1 MIFIDTHTHFY
12 DEAFGGREGEDDAV
26 RRAIEN
32 GVGKMIVPDE
42 NSLSREA
49 VFSLCSRWPGTLF
62 PCAGIHPT
70 EIGQE
75 PEKEVAKLESFLSEK
90 FEKNHDETCLLPIAV
105 GECGM
110 DLYWTKENIDI
121 QKFIFRS
128 QLDLALEFKL
138 PVIIHAR
145 DAIQPIFDI
154 LEDYKGRG
162 LRGVFHAWSG
172 SIESFRRLEKYGDW
186 RVGIGGVLTYKKAS
200 IAETVKD
207 IPLERIL
214 LETDSPYL
222 TPVPHR
228 GKRNESSYIPIIA
241 AFLAEKKGVS
251 LAEVA
256 AATTANSETLFNLN
270 N

>member
-1 MIFIDTHTHFY
+1 MFFIDSHTHFY
-12 DEAFGGREGEDDAV
+12 DKAFGGPEGEDDTV

-42 NSLSREA
+42 NSLSRDS

-70 EIGQE
+70 EIGPE
-75 PEKEVAKLESFLSEK
+75 PEKEVERLESFLRGK
-90 FEKNHDETCLLPIAV
+90 FENNPDGESLLPVAV

-110 DLYWTKENIDI
+110 DLYWTKENIDT
-121 QKFIFRS
+121 QRFIFRA

-138 PVIIHAR
+138 PVIVHAR
-145 DAIQPIFDI
+145 DAIQPIFEI

-172 SIESFRRLEKYGDW
+172 SIESFRRLERYGDW

-200 IAETVKD
+200 VAETVKD

-251 LAEVA
+251 LEDVA
-256 AATTANSETLFNLN
+256 TVTTSNAETLFVLN